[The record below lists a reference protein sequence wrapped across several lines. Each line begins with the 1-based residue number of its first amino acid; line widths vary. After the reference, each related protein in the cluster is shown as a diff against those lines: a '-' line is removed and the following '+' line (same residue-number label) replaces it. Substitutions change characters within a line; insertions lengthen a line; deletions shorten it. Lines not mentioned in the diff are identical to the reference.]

1 MIVLG
6 IDPGFDRLGWA
17 TAQLLPSKKLNLLSY
32 GLIETDKKK
41 TLNERYLQ
49 IDREITAL
57 IKEFHVDQAAME
69 SLFFFRNK
77 TTIVTVAQARGI
89 VLSCLLRSQVEI
101 FEYSPP
107 QIKMAVTGYGRADKA
122 AIGKMVRLQFKLDEL
137 GKKAP
142 IIDDTYDAMAV
153 LLTHAGSYGLQQKLQ
168 TKN

>member
-1 MIVLG
+1 
-6 IDPGFDRLGWA
+6 
-17 TAQLLPSKKLNLLSY
+17 
-32 GLIETDKKK
+32 
-41 TLNERYLQ
+41 
-49 IDREITAL
+49 
-57 IKEFHVDQAAME
+57 
-69 SLFFFRNK
+69 
-77 TTIVTVAQARGI
+77 
-89 VLSCLLRSQVEI
+89 LLRSQVEI